1 MSLPRHTNSD
11 SQRLQVGTRATLI
24 PSRTSTSPSIL
35 AVHTHPK
42 YWPDPLIWN
51 PERWITKESGE
62 EALVTPPR
70 DTFLPWSDGPQNCPG
85 AKFSQVEFV
94 AVIALIMQKNRLTI
108 KHNNVESE
116 EQARTREGGTERLR
130 YAATIMKAGRE
141 QSQAHMRGEMMSV
154 HVKPTFGLPNVIISS
169 IRR

>member
-24 PSRTSTSPSIL
+24 PPRTSTSPSIL

-94 AVIALIMQKNRLTI
+94 AVIALIMQKNRLTTSTI
-108 KHNNVESE
+108 TLR
-116 EQARTREGGTERLR
+116 ARSKLERVRAVLSDCD
-130 YAATIMKAGRE
+130 M
-141 QSQAHMRGEMMSV
+141 Q
-154 HVKPTFGLPNVIISS
+154 LLL
-169 IRR
+169 